1 MSSTPE
7 PANKKRGRPKKVVVV
22 VAPNKSSA
30 GTTAAASTTANAAIQ
45 RSSPTYTNNPNP
57 ATTTTT
63 TITPR
68 KASTKAHP
76 APVSEINQTTPAP
89 IREKSSVTKGCPTPL
104 KSTKS
109 PSTTSTSNPPS
120 QLSIKFQTPSTQSNP
135 HSATAAIREKQKWDR
150 KQQVGA
156 GAGPSTVQ
164 ANGDISSRAKS
175 ARIENTI
182 VGQGNQ
188 GGLRSQPETI
198 PVKPFVDG
206 AAAQGSNILN
216 SLAASNNSKSA
227 AAEDKFNRIAGST
240 GSTTNMAPPVRKF
253 SASPS
258 QQSSSP
264 PPIKPPAKRASP
276 LSAQRLSSQ
285 RLEPAQ
291 AQAES
296 AKLRDIR
303 QTKQYKTLARRWT
316 SAMVALPIL
325 IYTSYELYERVFANK
340 PPRSL
345 PGTNHFP
352 PVNENSRSPSPS
364 PSPITPSSASTT
376 ET

>member
-7 PANKKRGRPKKVVVV
+7 SANKKRGRPKKVVTVA
-22 VAPNKSSA
+22 APNKSSA
-30 GTTAAASTTANAAIQ
+30 GTAAAASTTTNAVIK
-45 RSSPTYTNNPNP
+45 RSSPTYTNEPNP

-63 TITPR
+63 RIPR
-68 KASTKAHP
+68 KPSTKANP
-76 APVSEINQTTPAP
+76 APVSEINQTTTAP
-89 IREKSSVTKGCPTPL
+89 IREKSRVTKSCPTPL

-120 QLSIKFQTPSTQSNP
+120 QLSIKFQTPSTQLNP

-150 KQQVGA
+150 KQQVGV
-156 GAGPSTVQ
+156 GAGPTVQ
-164 ANGDISSRAKS
+164 ADGEISSRAKS
-175 ARIENTI
+175 AMVENTVI
-182 VGQGNQ
+182 GQGNQ
-188 GGLRSQPETI
+188 GVQRPQPETI
-198 PVKPFVDG
+198 PLKPFVDD

-216 SLAASNNSKSA
+216 ALAASNSKSAA

-240 GSTTNMAPPVRKF
+240 GSSSAAATNMAPPVRKF

-258 QQSSSP
+258 QQSSSL

-296 AKLRDIR
+296 AKPQDIR
-303 QTKQYKTLARRWT
+303 QTKQYKILARRWT

-325 IYTSYELYERVFANK
+325 IYTSYELYQRVFANK
-340 PPRSL
+340 APRSL

-364 PSPITPSSASTT
+364 PITPSSASTT